1 MTDSWSATVTSVRL
15 PQIAEVTEIS
25 KPVDD
30 AIVGPQSIVL
40 DAEALSALAS
50 GERRMQPWA
59 EVARR
64 TDSIFY
70 ASAATLVGITDG
82 SSRDARIRQV
92 AKLVR
97 LVDVDDAIGYRA
109 RRIAC
114 RSRTPSQ
121 EATRHHG
128 RRDRRRHRVRPRG
141 TCRRGHVRPGRSRA
155 VAHRH
160 RRAGAH
166 LARGSEVFDP
176 WVTRM
181 RHSAGGN
188 RVEHLAGADGPL
200 WSTTPSSVAA
210 PREIEATSPLP
221 RCYCS

>member
-109 RRIAC
+109 GALRAG
-114 RSRTPSQ
+114 P
-121 EATRHHG
+121 A
-128 RRDRRRHRVRPRG
+128 RRRRKPRDITVDAIVAATASG
-141 TCRRGHVRPGRSRA
+141 LAAPAVVVTSDPGDLALLLTDTDVPVLTWPGARRFST
-155 VAHRH
+155 
-160 RRAGAH
+160 
-166 LARGSEVFDP
+166 RGSPGCGV
-176 WVTRM
+176 
-181 RHSAGGN
+181 AGGG
-188 RVEHLAGADGPL
+188 RVDHLAGADGPL
-200 WSTTPSSVAA
+200 WATTPSSVEAA
-210 PREIEATSPLP
+210 HEIEATPPLA